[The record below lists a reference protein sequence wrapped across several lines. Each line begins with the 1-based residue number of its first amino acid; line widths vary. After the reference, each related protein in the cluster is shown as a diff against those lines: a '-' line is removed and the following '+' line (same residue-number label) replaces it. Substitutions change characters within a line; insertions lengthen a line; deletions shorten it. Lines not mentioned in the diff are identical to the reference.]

1 MYNMLNIAREIIAT
15 ALRLDLQTKNIPLFA
30 YLRVNHQN
38 TNMKKVMKNIP
49 P

>member
-1 MYNMLNIAREIIAT
+1 MLNIAKEIIAT
-15 ALRLDLQTKNIPLFA
+15 ALRLDVQTKNIPLFA
-30 YLRVNHQN
+30 YLRVNNQN